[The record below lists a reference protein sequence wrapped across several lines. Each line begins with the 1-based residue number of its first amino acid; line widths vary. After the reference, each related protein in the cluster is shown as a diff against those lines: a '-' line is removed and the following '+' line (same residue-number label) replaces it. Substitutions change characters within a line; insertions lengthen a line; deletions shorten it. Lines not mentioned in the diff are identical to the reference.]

1 MKISTDE
8 IIEMLQSYRS
18 KKRMIEQLK
27 FELENPSQITAEE
40 LLRAMSIGNSEFAS
54 VHSGG
59 VSDKTMSI
67 VAHYSDITSRLN
79 LETLDQIKREL
90 RMLVGETS
98 KLELYVSLLD
108 ENYENVI
115 RLRDFE
121 GKTWSEIETALKST
135 ERRLRER
142 RKAAIEELSNMYG
155 FVDAFKEKSTEE
167 G

>member
-1 MKISTDE
+1 MNNDKE
-8 IIEMLQSYRS
+8 KVIEMLHSYRQ

-40 LLRAMSIGNSEFAS
+40 VLRAISIGNSEFTA

-59 VSDKTMSI
+59 VSDKTMSV

-90 RMLVGETS
+90 RMLVSETS

-108 ENYENVI
+108 KNYENVI
-115 RLRDFE
+115 HLRDFE
-121 GKTWSEIETALKST
+121 GKSWSEIETALNST

-155 FVDAFKEKSTEE
+155 FVDAFKEKNTEE